1 MPGNKPPSDN
11 PDIILDCLDQ
21 VRGWAWAFCMS
32 FEVVADSFFTR
43 ENPMKG
49 RVGMDAIEELSLC
62 GFIEL
67 LIEVLP
73 DLFPDVLEFILV
85 FHVFEFKAK
94 IG

>member
-1 MPGNKPPSDN
+1 M
-11 PDIILDCLDQ
+11 L
-21 VRGWAWAFCMS
+21 
-32 FEVVADSFFTR
+32 FEVVAYRFFSC

-49 RVGMDAIEELSLC
+49 RVGMDAVKKLPLC

-73 DLFPDVLEFILV
+73 NLFPDVLEFILV

-94 IG
+94 IE